1 MLTAQGYLAP
11 RTSTDELQRLLK
23 ELTVTP
29 IVAVN
34 MGPKP
39 NSFKLYVEIVDKK
52 IEGKKEYYVPRYFGL
67 QRFGVPAIDTLSEGT
82 LVECEFEGRLRQEQE
97 GPVRAFL
104 KAANDPLKRG
114 GIISLSCGQGKTVI
128 SLYLLAKMKRKTM
141 IVVHKDFL
149 LNQWRDRIA
158 SFLTGVRI
166 GLIKGPTIDVKDKD
180 VVLASVQS
188 LSMKTYDDEIFD
200 GISFLIVDEC
210 HRIGTEVF
218 SRALQKRTF
227 KYNLGLSATVNRKD
241 GMTRVF
247 TNYLGDV
254 VYQGQPRV
262 DTVHVHQERFYDED
276 PSYSREVLIP
286 RVNKPNISRMIN
298 QICTFERRNLL
309 IADWIS
315 KILVEDD
322 RKVLVLSDRKEQLS
336 LIKDLLT
343 AMNIESGYYYGGL
356 KAQELAESETK
367 TVLLATFAYAAE
379 GMDCKGLDSLVLASP
394 KSDIEQSCGRILRER
409 EKDRVRTPLIFDIVD
424 AFSLFENQGRKRR
437 AYYKKNN
444 YTINSQSPRSPR
456 SQPRSRDE
464 DCQTTLQAYG
474 FR

>member
-1 MLTAQGYLAP
+1 MLTTRGYLVP
-11 RTSTDELQRLLK
+11 LGTLEEGQTLRK

-39 NSFKLYVEIVDKK
+39 NSFKIYVED
-52 IEGKKEYYVPRYFGL
+52 GRDLYVPRYYGL
-67 QRFGVPAIDTLSEGT
+67 QRFGIPKTDSLSEGN
-82 LVECEFEGRLRQEQE
+82 LVSCDFKGELRKEQE

-104 KAANDPLKRG
+104 NATRDPLKRG
-114 GIISLSCGQGKTVI
+114 GIVSLSCGQGKTVI

-149 LNQWRDRIA
+149 LNQWRDRI
-158 SFLTGVRI
+158 STFLPTVRV
-166 GLIKGPTIDVKDKD
+166 GLIKGPIVDVDEKD
-180 VVLASVQS
+180 VILASVQS
-188 LSMKTYDDEIFD
+188 LSMKSYDDATFE

-227 KYNLGLSATVNRKD
+227 KYNLGLSATVIRKD

-247 TNYLGDV
+247 TSYLGDV
-254 VYQGQPRV
+254 IYQGEARV
-262 DTVHVHQERFYDED
+262 DTVHVHQERFFDDD
-276 PSYSREVLIP
+276 PNYSREVIIP

-298 QICTFERRNLL
+298 NICTFEKRNIIIVEW
-309 IADWIS
+309 IA
-315 KILVEDD
+315 KILEEEDE

-336 LIKDLLT
+336 LIKGLLDERGI
-343 AMNIESGYYYGGL
+343 ASGFYYGGL
-356 KAQELAESETK
+356 KAHELAESEEK
-367 TVLLATFAYAAE
+367 TVLLATFAYASE

-409 EKDRVRTPLIFDIVD
+409 EKDRQRTPLIFDIVD
-424 AFSLFENQGRKRR
+424 TFSLFENQGRKRR

-444 YTINSQSPRSPR
+444 YVVNGQAPKTSVSKCLQ
-456 SQPRSRDE
+456 E
-464 DCQTTLQAYG
+464 DSHENKLEAYG